1 MDKNTITFE
10 IGGRVELKGFAE
22 GIAAFQRLVN
32 ALTPRSSGVTWVV
45 DDLQPGSA
53 IATFRGEADNPAAVA
68 RIVSGYEQ
76 VGAAMASYSDLSEF
90 DGKVVSAVRRIKAL
104 TRMTEYVRLETEA
117 GDFTIYPN
125 GHQPPAPALPTSI
138 GAITGR
144 IQTLS
149 NRNGLRFNLYDTVHD
164 KAVSCYLASG
174 QEELIREAWGQRA
187 TVTGRVSREAVAGR
201 PVAIR
206 QIVDITTLAEP
217 VPGSYR
223 QARGAVPWQPDQPR
237 PEDVIR
243 RLRDA

>member
-10 IGGRVELKGFAE
+10 IGGRVELKGFAA

-32 ALTPRSSGVTWVV
+32 ALTPRNSGVTWVV

-68 RIVSGYEQ
+68 RIVSGYER
-76 VGAAMASYSDLSEF
+76 VGAAMSSYSDLSGF
-90 DGKVVSAVRRIKAL
+90 DDRVVSAVQRIKAL
-104 TRMTEYVRLETEA
+104 TKTTEYVRLETEA

-125 GHQPPAPALPTSI
+125 GHQPPVPALPTSI

-206 QIVDITTLAEP
+206 QIVDITTLDEP

-223 QARGAVPWQPDQPR
+223 QARGAVPWQPGQPR

-243 RLRDA
+243 LLRDA